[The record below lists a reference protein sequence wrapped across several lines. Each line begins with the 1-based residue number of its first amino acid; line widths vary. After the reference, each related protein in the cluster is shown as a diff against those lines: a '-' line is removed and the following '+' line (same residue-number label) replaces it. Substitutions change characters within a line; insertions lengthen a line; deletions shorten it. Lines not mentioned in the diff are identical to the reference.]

1 MRYAGLHCSVVVGNR
16 PSFGRSRA
24 REECAILFSLRTKIL
39 VAILATVV
47 VSNGLTMWVVHDRLL
62 AGARREAARQAYAQ
76 AAQVRALYNQRIAT
90 LTAEGE
96 AISLYPAVI
105 SAIADGNVMPL
116 RQWSAEVAKI
126 QGIGVTLTDAT
137 GRVIV
142 RGHAP
147 QQAGDDLT
155 PNLEGLRLALAGQQA
170 SGTEEGDELGLA
182 LRGYAPVLRNSVVVG
197 AVMIAD
203 PLHDEQLQR
212 LVDSNGDLQM
222 RVEPDAVGR
231 AEGCDAPVGAS
242 ATCRFPLISPSG
254 RTVSMFALT
263 VPLADIARASA
274 DAQRTLWLIGAAVLM
289 AGALAAWLLARS
301 LSQPLAR
308 LTVAARHVANG
319 DYDRLVAMQSRDEI
333 GELARTFDAMR
344 REVARSVDALRYER
358 DMRDA
363 VLESAGD
370 GMLMVDNAGAS
381 LIANDRWRALLG
393 GAGLGAAAHLE
404 RVAGGGETF
413 ADAASAWLA
422 DRGRVGRADF
432 ERFGPYLRLRCYTAP
447 VHDRAGAVLGRI
459 FVLRD
464 VTQESEAERMRSA
477 LVATVSHELRSPLTI
492 IAGYTD
498 TLLNG
503 DAWDRDMQRDLLEI
517 VARSAA
523 TLAGLVDN
531 LLDAAQME
539 AGILPLS
546 REPVR
551 VERIAQR
558 LVAQRR
564 ALTPNHTLVVEAE
577 PALPLADA
585 DPQRTEQVL
594 ANLVDN
600 AIKYSPPGGP
610 VTIQITT
617 GTDRTLIASVSDCG
631 IGIAPEHVTHLFE
644 RFYRAEN
651 ARATKGV
658 GLGLFICK
666 NIVEA
671 QGGRI
676 SVTSALGVGT
686 TFTFTLPQ
694 LVDVDADDAIAEAAA
709 ERKSMRLRALLSKG
723 AIEPAF
729 LDPHRGRRSIDRA
742 SRAVASRTGRVPYS
756 QRGDRPGSARSR
768 HRCGAGSR
776 HPRPHAPDGGRLC
789 GLRADPCVLPRA
801 RGHAHGK
808 RRASG

>member
-1 MRYAGLHCSVVVGNR
+1 MERGALR
-16 PSFGRSRA
+16 RSKRCDA
-24 REECAILFSLRTKIL
+24 RKENAIRISLRTKIL
-39 VAILATVV
+39 VAMLAAVV
-47 VSNGLTMWVVHDRLL
+47 ISNGLTMWVVHDRLL
-62 AGARREAARQAYAQ
+62 AGARREAARQASAQ
-76 AAQVRALYNQRIAT
+76 AAQVRALYSQRIAT
-90 LTAEGE
+90 LAAEGE

-105 SAIADGNVMPL
+105 SAIADGNATPF
-116 RQWSAEVAKI
+116 RQWSAQVATL
-126 QGIGVTLTDAT
+126 QGISVTVTDAT
-137 GRVIV
+137 GRVIA

-147 QQAGDDLT
+147 QQAGDDLA
-155 PNLEGLRLALAGQQA
+155 PNLEGLRLALAGQRA

-182 LRGYAPVLRNSVVVG
+182 LRSYVPVLRNRAVVG

-203 PLHDEQLQR
+203 PLHDERLQR
-212 LVDSNGDLQM
+212 LIDNNGDLQM
-222 RVEPDAVGR
+222 RVEPDAGLR
-231 AEGCDAPVGAS
+231 AEGCDAPVGTS

-263 VPLADIARASA
+263 VPLADIARANA
-274 DAQRTLWLIGAAVLM
+274 EAQRKLWIIGAAILT

-301 LSQPLAR
+301 LSRPLAR
-308 LTVAARHVANG
+308 LAVAARHVANG
-319 DYDRLVAMQSRDEI
+319 DYDRPVAVQSRDEI
-333 GELARTFDAMR
+333 GGLARTFDAMR
-344 REVARSVDALRYER
+344 QEIARSIDALRYER

-370 GMLMVDNAGAS
+370 GMLMVDNVGTS
-381 LIANDRWRALLG
+381 VIANDRWSALLG
-393 GAGLGAAAHLE
+393 GDGLGAAAHLE
-404 RVAGGGETF
+404 RVAGDGGTF

-422 DRGRVGRADF
+422 DQGRVGRADF

-447 VHDRAGAVLGRI
+447 VQDRAGAVLGRI
-459 FVLRD
+459 FVLRN

-477 LVATVSHELRSPLTI
+477 LVATVSHELRSPLTV

-503 DAWDRDMQRDLLEI
+503 DAWDRDTQRDLLAI

-523 TLAGLVDN
+523 TLAALIDN

-564 ALTPNHTLVVEAE
+564 TLMPDHPLMVEAE

-585 DPQRTEQVL
+585 DPQRTEQVFI
-594 ANLVDN
+594 NLLDN
-600 AIKYSPPGGP
+600 AIKYSPPDGA
-610 VTIQITT
+610 VTIRITT
-617 GTDRTLIASVSDCG
+617 GADRTLAASVIDSG
-631 IGIAPEHVTHLFE
+631 IGIAPEHVAHLFE

-651 ARATKGV
+651 ARATRGV

-676 SVTSALGVGT
+676 WVTSELGAGT
-686 TFTFTLPQ
+686 TVTFTLPQ
-694 LVDVDADDAIAEAAA
+694 LVDTEAGDAIAEKAAMSA
-709 ERKSMRLRALLSKG
+709 AMRFPALLPKG
-723 AIEPAF
+723 NN
-729 LDPHRGRRSIDRA
+729 
-742 SRAVASRTGRVPYS
+742 
-756 QRGDRPGSARSR
+756 
-768 HRCGAGSR
+768 
-776 HPRPHAPDGGRLC
+776 
-789 GLRADPCVLPRA
+789 
-801 RGHAHGK
+801 
-808 RRASG
+808 